1 MDDTRLLQD
10 YVATGSHQS
19 FNLLVSRHINL
30 VYSAAVRQVRNPH
43 LAEDVTQAVFIILA
57 KKAGTLRSETVLP
70 AWLIGTTRLASLD
83 ALKMES
89 RRKRHEQKA
98 AAMKTGYT
106 LPDQQT
112 QWGKI
117 SETLDGALAHL
128 NQQDRRA
135 VMLKYYE
142 KKTFRE
148 VGAVLGIEEEA
159 ARKRVSRAIEKL
171 RVIFAR
177 SGGAISA
184 VALANLLQS
193 HLAESAPS
201 GLAAKVAT
209 KAVSAAQS
217 VAPAGAG
224 ANGAGH
230 VDALAN
236 QVGHSMRM
244 VQLKSWAL
252 HTVVA
257 VAACVVIGL
266 LAYQIM
272 SQIDSQKPHTAP
284 NSQQLEH
291 AMSARREY
299 SKG

>member
-19 FNLLVSRHINL
+19 FNQLVTRHINL
-30 VYSAAVRQVRNPH
+30 VYSAAVRQVRDPH
-43 LAEDVTQAVFIILA
+43 LAEDVTQAVFIILS

-98 AAMKTGYT
+98 AAMKPRYT
-106 LPDQQT
+106 LPSQQT
-112 QWGKI
+112 SWNQI

-159 ARKRVSRAIEKL
+159 ARKRVSRAVEKL
-171 RVIFAR
+171 RAVFAR

-184 VALANLLQS
+184 VALAELLHS
-193 HLAESAPS
+193 HLAQAAPS
-201 GLAAKVAT
+201 GLAQAITAKVMSSGAG
-209 KAVSAAQS
+209 A
-217 VAPAGAG
+217 AGAG
-224 ANGAGH
+224 AGASH
-230 VDALAN
+230 VDAIVNQAN
-236 QVGHSMRM
+236 HSMRM
-244 VQLKSWAL
+244 MQAKAWAL
-252 HTVVA
+252 HGAIA
-257 VAACVVIGL
+257 VAACLVIGL
-266 LAYQIM
+266 IAYQIM
-272 SQIDSQKPHTAP
+272 SQIDSQKPHTP
-284 NSQQLEH
+284 QNGQQLEH
-291 AMSARREY
+291 VMVDRPAP

>member
-19 FNLLVSRHINL
+19 FNQLVSRHINL
-30 VYSAAVRQVRNPH
+30 VYSAAVRQVRDPH
-43 LAEDVTQAVFIILA
+43 LAEDVTQAVFIILS

-98 AAMKTGYT
+98 AAMKPSYT
-106 LPDQQT
+106 LPSQQT
-112 QWGKI
+112 SWNQI
-117 SETLDGALAHL
+117 SETLDSALAHL

-159 ARKRVSRAIEKL
+159 ARKRVSRAVEKL
-171 RVIFAR
+171 RVVFAR

-184 VALANLLQS
+184 VALAELLHS
-193 HLAESAPS
+193 HLAQPAPA
-201 GLAAKVAT
+201 GLANAIAAKVM
-209 KAVSAAQS
+209 SSGAA
-217 VAPAGAG
+217 AAGTG
-224 ANGAGH
+224 ASH
-230 VDALAN
+230 VDAIVN
-236 QVGHSMRM
+236 QVNHSMRM
-244 VQLKSWAL
+244 MQAKAWAL
-252 HTVVA
+252 HGAIA
-257 VAACVVIGL
+257 VAACLVIGL
-266 LAYQIM
+266 IAYQIM

-284 NSQQLEH
+284 NGQQLEH
-291 AMSARREY
+291 VMADRPAPP
-299 SKG
+299 KG

>member
-19 FNLLVSRHINL
+19 FNQLVSRHINL
-30 VYSAAVRQVRNPH
+30 VYSAAVRQVRDPH
-43 LAEDVTQAVFIILA
+43 LAEDVTQAVFIILS

-98 AAMKTGYT
+98 AAMKPSYT
-106 LPDQQT
+106 LPAQQT
-112 QWGKI
+112 PWNRI
-117 SETLDGALAHL
+117 SESLDGALAHL

-159 ARKRVSRAIEKL
+159 ARKRVSRAVEKL

-184 VALANLLQS
+184 VALAELLHT
-193 HLAESAPS
+193 HLAESAPV
-201 GLAAKVAT
+201 GLAAKISTA
-209 KAVSAAQS
+209 ALGPEALSAS
-217 VAPAGAG
+217 AGA
-224 ANGAGH
+224 ASH
-230 VDALAN
+230 VHAIAN
-236 QVGHSMRM
+236 QAAHSMKM
-244 VQLKSWAL
+244 VQFKAWAM
-252 HTVVA
+252 HGA
-257 VAACVVIGL
+257 IAAAACIIVGL
-266 LAYQIM
+266 IAYQIM
-272 SQIDSQKPHTAP
+272 SQIDSQKPQTAP
-284 NSQQLEH
+284 NAQQLEH
-291 AMSARREY
+291 VMVEHHDG

>member
-19 FNLLVSRHINL
+19 FNQLVSRHINL
-30 VYSAAVRQVRNPH
+30 VYSAAVRQVRDPH
-43 LAEDVTQAVFIILA
+43 LAEDVTQAVFIILS

-98 AAMKTGYT
+98 AAMKPSYT
-106 LPDQQT
+106 LPSQQT
-112 QWGKI
+112 SWNLI
-117 SETLDGALAHL
+117 SETLDSALAHL

-159 ARKRVSRAIEKL
+159 ARKRVSRAVEKL
-171 RVIFAR
+171 RVVFAR
-177 SGGAISA
+177 SGGVISA
-184 VALANLLQS
+184 VALAEQLNSQ
-193 HLAESAPS
+193 LAQSAPT
-201 GLAAKVAT
+201 GLAQAITAKVMSSGA
-209 KAVSAAQS
+209 SAS
-217 VAPAGAG
+217 AGA
-224 ANGAGH
+224 AGAGH
-230 VDALAN
+230 VDALVN
-236 QVGHSMRM
+236 QVHHTMRM
-244 VQLKSWAL
+244 MQMKTWAISA
-252 HTVVA
+252 TIA
-257 VAACVVIGL
+257 VAACLVIGL

-284 NSQQLEH
+284 NGQEAEH
-291 AMSARREY
+291 AMVDHAPV
-299 SKG
+299 K

>member
-19 FNLLVSRHINL
+19 FNQLVTRHINL
-30 VYSAAVRQVRNPH
+30 VYSAAVRQVRDPH
-43 LAEDVTQAVFIILA
+43 LAEDVTQAVFIILS

-98 AAMKTGYT
+98 AAMKPSYT
-106 LPDQQT
+106 LPSQQT
-112 QWGKI
+112 SWNQI

-159 ARKRVSRAIEKL
+159 ARKRVSRAVEKL
-171 RVIFAR
+171 RVVFAR
-177 SGGAISA
+177 SGGVISA
-184 VALANLLQS
+184 VTLAELLHS
-193 HLAESAPS
+193 HLAQSAPQ
-201 GLAAKVAT
+201 GLAQAITAKVMSSGAAT
-209 KAVSAAQS
+209 
-217 VAPAGAG
+217 AGAG
-224 ANGAGH
+224 ASH
-230 VDALAN
+230 VDAIVN
-236 QVGHSMRM
+236 QVNHSMRM
-244 VQLKSWAL
+244 MQAKAWAM
-252 HTVVA
+252 HGAIA
-257 VAACVVIGL
+257 VAACLVIGL
-266 LAYQIM
+266 IAYQIM
-272 SQIDSQKPHTAP
+272 SQIDSQKPHNAP
-284 NSQQLEH
+284 NGQQLEH
-291 AMSARREY
+291 VMVDRPAPTKS
-299 SKG
+299 